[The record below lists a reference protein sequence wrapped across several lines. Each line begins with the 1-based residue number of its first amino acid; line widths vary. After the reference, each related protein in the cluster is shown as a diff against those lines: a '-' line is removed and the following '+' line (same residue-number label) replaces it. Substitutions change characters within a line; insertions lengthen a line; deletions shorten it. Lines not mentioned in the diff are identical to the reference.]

1 MIPRHAHA
9 AAHGASGPAAQREAA
24 RQQALLRVLF
34 AAQPA
39 SAPLPELGVRQHDQR
54 WTEGLAAYRG
64 NGMEHAIAA
73 LRAQFST
80 VLAMLGEAPFDALC
94 ARYWYA
100 YPPQQGDLARI
111 GAEFPDCIA
120 AQDELQSWPW
130 LADSAHLDRARW
142 EVLFEAP
149 SRLTAQDLQ
158 RLAESDPARLQLRLA
173 PGTRLLDARWPVLAL
188 WRAHQAP
195 TVDADALRAAL
206 QQPAVPLW
214 IWRADMQAQC
224 RELSASEADWLRA
237 LATGTRL
244 DQALDAAAADFD
256 VAAWLQAAVQNGW
269 IDGVRAWPEASATTS
284 R

>member
-1 MIPRHAHA
+1 MTTRHAHA
-9 AAHGASGPAAQREAA
+9 AARGASGPAARREAA

-39 SAPLPELGVRQHDQR
+39 PAPLPELGVRQRDQR
-54 WTEGLAAYRG
+54 WSAGLAAYRG
-64 NGMEHAIAA
+64 NGLEHAVAA
-73 LRAQFST
+73 LRAQFPT

-111 GAEFPDCIA
+111 GAEFPVCIA
-120 AQDELQSWPW
+120 AQDELRPWPW
-130 LADSAHLDRARW
+130 LADSARLDRARW

-149 SRLTAQDLQ
+149 SHLAAQDLQ
-158 RLAESDPARLQLRLA
+158 RLAECDPACLRLCLA
-173 PGTRLLDARWPVLAL
+173 PGTRLLETRWPVFRL
-188 WRAHQAP
+188 WQLHQAP
-195 TVDADALRAAL
+195 DIDGAALRAAL
-206 QQPAVPLW
+206 RQPAAPLW

-224 RELSASEADWLRA
+224 REISANEADWLRA

-256 VAAWLQAAVQNGW
+256 VAAWLQAAVRNGW
-269 IDGVRAWPEASATTS
+269 IDGVRAWPEASATS

>member
-1 MIPRHAHA
+1 MTSRHARA
-9 AAHGASGPAAQREAA
+9 AAASASDPAAQREAV
-24 RQQALLRVLF
+24 RQQVLLRLLF

-39 SAPLPELGVRQHDQR
+39 PAPLPELGVLEHDQR
-54 WTEGLAAYRG
+54 WSAGLAAYRG
-64 NGMEHAIAA
+64 NGLEHAIAA
-73 LRAQFST
+73 LRAQFPT

-94 ARYWYA
+94 VRYWHA

-120 AQDELQSWPW
+120 AQDELQPWPW
-130 LADSAHLDRARW
+130 LADSARLDRARW

-149 SRLTAQDLQ
+149 SRLAAQDLQ

-173 PGTRLLDARWPVLAL
+173 PGTRLLEVRWPVFAL

-195 TVDADALRAAL
+195 TVDVDALRVAL

-224 RELSASEADWLRA
+224 RELSASEADWLRT
-237 LATGTRL
+237 LATGACLER
-244 DQALDAAAADFD
+244 ALDAVAADFD
-256 VAAWLQAAVQNGW
+256 IAAWLQAAVQHGW
-269 IDGVRAWPEASATTS
+269 IDGVRPWPEADATS
-284 R
+284 I